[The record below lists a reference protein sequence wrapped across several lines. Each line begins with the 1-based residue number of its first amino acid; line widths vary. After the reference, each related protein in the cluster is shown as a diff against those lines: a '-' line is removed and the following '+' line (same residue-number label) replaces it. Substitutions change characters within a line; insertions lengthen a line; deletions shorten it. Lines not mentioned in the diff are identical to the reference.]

1 MRHNINIRMENTI
14 KEEATNGKVPLEL
27 YIHIPFCIRKCQYC
41 DFLSFSAGDETKE
54 DYVKALIGE
63 IYAMGE
69 SYGDNNAENNTEN
82 NAAGEP
88 YGTCSPEHHGYYE
101 VVSVFLGGGTPSVL
115 EAGQMIRI
123 MNAVN
128 TCFHLAEDAEVTT
141 EVNPGTLDAGKLK
154 AYKACKINRLS
165 IGLQSA
171 DNKELAQLGR
181 IHTFQEFL
189 ESFHLARD
197 AGFDNINVDLMSALP
212 GQTMESYEKTL
223 RAVTALVPEH
233 ISAYSLIIEEGTPFY
248 ERYGREKTASDMVQ
262 IPLPDE
268 DSEREMYHFTKR
280 FLKSAGYERYE
291 ISNYSKPG
299 KECRHNLGYWVGTE
313 YLGLGLGASSYMEG
327 ERFHNEDRLA
337 NYMAFNRG
345 DFIKRSHHMEREMLT
360 EKDRME
366 EFMFLGLRLADG
378 VRTGEFERR
387 FGVAISDI
395 YGRELKKLLEEG
407 LMKGQE
413 GGADGENGGQ
423 DEYWRM
429 TEFGTDVSNYVLGKF
444 LL

>member
-1 MRHNINIRMENTI
+1 MRHKIDIRMENKK

-41 DFLSFSAGDETKE
+41 DFLSFSADDETKE
-54 DYVKALIGE
+54 DYVKALIEE

-69 SYGDNNAENNTEN
+69 SCRDNNAENNT
-82 NAAGEP
+82 AGEP
-88 YGTCSPEHHGYYE
+88 YGTCSPEHHDYYE

-115 EAGQMIRI
+115 EAGQTVRI
-123 MNAVN
+123 MNAVMA
-128 TCFHLAEDAEVTT
+128 CFYLAENAEVTT

-189 ESFHLARD
+189 ESFHMARD

-212 GQTMESYEKTL
+212 GQTMESYENTL
-223 RAVTALVPEH
+223 RAVTALAPEH

-248 ERYGREKTASDMVQ
+248 EQYGRERTAPDMVQ

-291 ISNYSKPG
+291 ISNYSKSG

-327 ERFHNEDRLA
+327 ERFHNDDRLA
-337 NYMAFNRG
+337 NYMAFSRENFR
-345 DFIKRSHHMEREMLT
+345 KRAHHMERELLT

-366 EFMFLGLRLADG
+366 EFMFLGLRLSCG
-378 VRTGEFERR
+378 VRSGEFERR
-387 FGVAISDI
+387 FGVPIGDI

-407 LMKGQE
+407 LMECQE
-413 GGADGENGGQ
+413 GDVASGHGGSDG
-423 DEYWRM
+423 YWRM